1 MNSSSVA
8 VSPTPGNLLD
18 EFEEAYQNCL
28 SPLIR
33 EDPLTCVEES
43 ELRTNAEANT
53 AHFIEMGR
61 AMQAFFLQKRFQLAA
76 QKPELVMM
84 EDVVELRGEL
94 VRKDELIK
102 KQSEKLAEWQA
113 TIATLL
119 SRPGATTPSTLAS
132 SVPAPPY
139 TPPVSST
146 MAAGV
151 SCPMS
156 SVSPM
161 TGAGGPMM
169 VGSSRSPSG
178 GGLMTGPHGAMG
190 QGHAMMPG
198 SMCAAPQVG
207 PGGMDCGLGRGAV
220 NSGGMMMG
228 AGGGGSSPH
237 MSLNSPNAGMMGTQQ
252 GPTAVAYGAAG
263 VPGSTSPL
271 MLGGYGAAAAAGVM
285 GRADGSYAGPG
296 SGRGAVPG
304 GLQGPLAY
312 LEKTTTNIG
321 MP

>member
-1 MNSSSVA
+1 MNSSSVT

-28 SPLIR
+28 APLIR

-84 EDVVELRGEL
+84 EDAAELRGEL

-102 KQSEKLAEWQA
+102 KQSEKLVEWQA
-113 TIATLL
+113 TIASML

-132 SVPAPPY
+132 SIPAPPY
-139 TPPVSST
+139 TSSVPSS
-146 MAAGV
+146 MQAGTPGLV
-151 SCPMS
+151 GTMS
-156 SVSPM
+156 SVPPM
-161 TGAGGPMM
+161 AVQGAGGGMM
-169 VGSSRSPSG
+169 GGGRPASG
-178 GGLMTGPHGAMG
+178 GCLMTGSHAGMG
-190 QGHAMMPG
+190 QGQHMMG
-198 SMCAAPQVG
+198 SPMGAACQMG
-207 PGGMDCGLGRGAV
+207 PSSMDCGRGGGV
-220 NSGGMMMG
+220 NMMG
-228 AGGGGSSPH
+228 GGGGGSSPH
-237 MSLNSPNAGMMGTQQ
+237 MSMGSVNSPSSAMMQAQQ
-252 GPTAVAYGAAG
+252 GASVPTGYGG
-263 VPGSTSPL
+263 VSVVPGNTNIMGSYA
-271 MLGGYGAAAAAGVM
+271 GGGVM
-285 GRADGSYAGPG
+285 GRADGSYGGMARG
-296 SGRGAVPG
+296 SVPG